1 MVGILGR
8 LDKTPSNKDAY
19 IIYKSITDM
28 LDKYDITY
36 IGIIPS
42 NINKIKDI
50 IDMCDGIIL
59 SGGDKESIYDK
70 EIIKYIYD
78 NNIPCLGICMGMQQ
92 MCMLY
97 GGKLKK
103 VDNHYSNDIYLHEV
117 NITNSKVFKNKKI
130 KVNSRHH
137 DGIVKTDLLVTG
149 IVDNIIEMVEDKSK
163 KFFIGVQWHPE
174 NLYDIDVNSKILFDA
189 YVKSLKRVK
198 KSL

>member
-1 MVGILGR
+1 MIGILGR

-36 IGIIPS
+36 IGIIPNS
-42 NINKIKDI
+42 INKIKDV

-59 SGGDKESIYDK
+59 SGGDKESIYDY

-103 VDNHYSNDIYLHEV
+103 VDNHYSNDIYLHDV
-117 NITNSKVFKNKKI
+117 NITNSKIYGNKKI

-137 DGIVKTDLLVTG
+137 DGIVKTDLYVTG
-149 IVDNIIEMVEDKSK
+149 ISDVIEMVEDNHK
-163 KFFIGVQWHPE
+163 KFFVGVEWHPE
-174 NLYDIDVNSKILFDA
+174 DLYMFDEDA
-189 YVKSLKRVK
+189 KKLINMFIKSIK
-198 KSL
+198 

>member
-8 LDKTPSNKDAY
+8 LDKTPSDKDAY

-28 LDKYDITY
+28 LDNYCINY
-36 IGIIPS
+36 IGIIPNELS
-42 NINKIKDI
+42 KLKDTL
-50 IDMCDGIIL
+50 DSVDGIIL
-59 SGGDKESIYDK
+59 SGGSNESIYDK

-78 NNIPCLGICMGMQQ
+78 NNIPCLGICMGMQE

-97 GGKLKK
+97 GGKLEK
-103 VDNHYSNDIYLHEV
+103 VDNHYSLHEV
-117 NITNSKVFKNKKI
+117 EITNSKIYGNKKI

-137 DGIVKTDLLVTG
+137 DGITKTDLCVTG
-149 IVDNIIEMVEDKSK
+149 RVGNIIEMVEDKSK

-174 NLYDIDVNSKILFDA
+174 DLYDIDVNSKILFDA
-189 YVKSLKRVK
+189 YVKSLKRIK

>member
-117 NITNSKVFKNKKI
+117 NITNSKIYGNKKI

-137 DGIVKTDLLVTG
+137 DGIVKTDLSITG
-149 IVDNIIEMVEDKSK
+149 VSDVIEMVEDNHK
-163 KFFIGVQWHPE
+163 KFFVGVQWHPE
-174 NLYDIDVNSKILFDA
+174 NLYMFDDDSRKLIDMFIKSK
-189 YVKSLKRVK
+189 K
-198 KSL
+198 

>member
-36 IGIIPS
+36 IGIIPNS
-42 NINKIKDI
+42 INKIKDI

-59 SGGDKESIYDK
+59 SGGDKESIYDY

-117 NITNSKVFKNKKI
+117 NITNSKIYGNKKI

-137 DGIVKTDLLVTG
+137 DGIVKTDLYVTG
-149 IVDNIIEMVEDKSK
+149 ISDVIEMVEDNHK
-163 KFFIGVQWHPE
+163 KFFVGVQWHPE
-174 NLYDIDVNSKILFDA
+174 NLYMFDDDSRKLIDIFIKSK
-189 YVKSLKRVK
+189 K
-198 KSL
+198 

>member
-1 MVGILGR
+1 MIGILGR

-59 SGGDKESIYDK
+59 SGGDKESIYDY

-117 NITNSKVFKNKKI
+117 NITNSKIYGNKKI

-137 DGIVKTDLLVTG
+137 DGIVKTDLSITG
-149 IVDNIIEMVEDKSK
+149 VSDVIEMVEDNYK
-163 KFFIGVQWHPE
+163 KFFVGVQWHPE
-174 NLYDIDVNSKILFDA
+174 NLYMFDDNSRRLIDMFIKSK
-189 YVKSLKRVK
+189 K
-198 KSL
+198 